1 MRDVEK
7 KRESRSEEDNTPRK
21 KDCLSILDDVVRSN
35 KIRTEKCLLDSSIQ
49 MVLAPFL

>member
-7 KRESRSEEDNTPRK
+7 KRESRSEEDNTPRR

-35 KIRTEKCLLDSSIQ
+35 KMRTEKCLLDSSIQ